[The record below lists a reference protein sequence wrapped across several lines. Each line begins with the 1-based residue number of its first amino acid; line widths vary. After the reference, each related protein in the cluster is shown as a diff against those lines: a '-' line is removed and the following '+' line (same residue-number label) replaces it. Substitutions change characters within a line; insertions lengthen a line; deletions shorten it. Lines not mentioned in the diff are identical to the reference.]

1 MKILHHH
8 HRAKIAP
15 NKLSTLIE
23 VEVEVVVQAK
33 DEVVVVLTK
42 IRTSNNIIS
51 LMMDK
56 GPMYVEEE
64 IREAGGFKEVAEIFS
79 KTMLAMIAENVGIVM
94 EQVIT
99 KMSVHLEVKV
109 RGDNKA
115 IMYLPVEIQMMWIGY
130 L

>member
-15 NKLSTLIE
+15 NKLSTLTK

-33 DEVVVVLTK
+33 DKFVVVLTK
-42 IRTSNNIIS
+42 IRNNNNRIN

-64 IREAGGFKEVAEIFS
+64 IREVGGVTEIAKILS
-79 KTMLAMIAENVGIVM
+79 KTMLEMIAENVGTMV

-99 KMSVHLEVKV
+99 RMSVHLEVKV
-109 RGDNKA
+109 RGDNRA
-115 IMYLPVEIQMMWIGY
+115 IMHLPAEIQMTRRGY